1 MVVERDA
8 EGFFVATV
16 PSLPGCHTQARSLD
30 QLMERVTQPHL
41 PPLEELMPLL
51 QQIWDRRILTNNG
64 PFHKE
69 LEQALCEYLGVEH
82 LSLFANGTLALVT
95 ALRALRI
102 TGEVITTPYSFVAT
116 AHSLLWN
123 NITLVDLRLIGCR
136 ADICPQG

>member
-69 LEQALCEYLGVEH
+69 LE
-82 LSLFANGTLALVT
+82 
-95 ALRALRI
+95 
-102 TGEVITTPYSFVAT
+102 
-116 AHSLLWN
+116 
-123 NITLVDLRLIGCR
+123 
-136 ADICPQG
+136 